1 MKSIRRIL
9 VFRYAA
15 PLTLVSIL
23 LLLPFLVISEV
34 RHTWWVYLCV
44 FGSVM
49 AAAFAASVWIER
61 TIVRDLDE
69 IRAAAADLAA
79 GDLSRRVA
87 EPSIE
92 ELAELARDFNEMAG
106 QVRLWVEEAAA
117 ERGKLEAVLV
127 NVATGVMVTDAE
139 GKLVLVN
146 PAAEEILGVEQER
159 AVGSRVIE
167 VFNSRELDLAVSRA
181 ALGEKVDVEI
191 EMLYPRK
198 AVLHVKSDPV
208 TAVDGAVVATVSAIE
223 DITAAKR
230 LDEVRQDFVANVS
243 HELRTPVAT
252 VKALIESLAGGA
264 LEDADTGRR
273 FLKNLAREANRL
285 SQLIEDLLT
294 LGRLEAEG
302 AAPKLVELDLGE
314 LVRERLESK
323 VKLAVD
329 YDVAVDFKS
338 SGASRRIRA
347 DRRLLGTA
355 IDNLLDNAI
364 KYNRPGGKVAVECV
378 YRESG
383 VFIKVEDNG
392 IGIPREELP
401 RIFERFYRVDKA
413 RSRETGG
420 TGLGLSIVKHIAE
433 LHGGTVSVESV
444 EDEGSVFSIHLFGR

>member
-1 MKSIRRIL
+1 
-9 VFRYAA
+9 
-15 PLTLVSIL
+15 
-23 LLLPFLVISEV
+23 
-34 RHTWWVYLCV
+34 
-44 FGSVM
+44 
-49 AAAFAASVWIER
+49 
-61 TIVRDLDE
+61 
-69 IRAAAADLAA
+69 
-79 GDLSRRVA
+79 
-87 EPSIE
+87 
-92 ELAELARDFNEMAG
+92 
-106 QVRLWVEEAAA
+106 
-117 ERGKLEAVLV
+117 
-127 NVATGVMVTDAE
+127 
-139 GKLVLVN
+139 VLVN
-146 PAAEEILGVEQER
+146 PAAEEILGVEQQR

-181 ALGEKVDVEI
+181 ALGEKIDVEI

-230 LDEVRQDFVANVS
+230 LDRVRQDFVANVS

-252 VKALIESLAGGA
+252 IKALTDSLAGGA

-273 FLKNLAREANRL
+273 FLKNLAVEANRL

-302 AAPKLVELDLGE
+302 AAPRLEEFDLEELI
-314 LVRERLESK
+314 RERLESK

-329 YDVAVDFKS
+329 YDVAVDFSS

-364 KYNRPGGKVAVECV
+364 KYNRPGGKVAVECEF
-378 YRESG
+378 REAG
-383 VFIKVEDNG
+383 VAVRVKDNG
-392 IGIPREELP
+392 IGIPKEELP

-433 LHGGTVSVESV
+433 LHGGMVSVESV